1 MNKASL
7 YLSPIERGYIEIY
20 GETTET
26 TMQKLKEQGMN
37 MSKVSEIIQA
47 RMDEIW
53 QKMKSEH
60 ERHKITDLEA
70 EGCPFLT

>member
-1 MNKASL
+1 MKKANL
-7 YLSPIERGYIEIY
+7 YLSPIERGYVEIY

-26 TMQKLKEQGMN
+26 TMQKLKEQGISMC
-37 MSKVSEIIQA
+37 KVSEIIQA

-60 ERHKITDLEA
+60 ERQKMTDLEA
-70 EGCPFLT
+70 AGCPFLT